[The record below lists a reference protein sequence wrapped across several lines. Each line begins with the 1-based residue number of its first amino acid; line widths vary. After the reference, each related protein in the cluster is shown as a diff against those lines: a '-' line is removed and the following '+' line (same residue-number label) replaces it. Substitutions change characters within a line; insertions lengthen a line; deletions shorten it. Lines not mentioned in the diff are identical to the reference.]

1 LGEDVK
7 AGKRI
12 LLLERNYEDG
22 SENRR
27 YLFRLLVELIGYIS
41 VCNLRLKEAFDQG
54 TEHFIGQELGVKGEG
69 DNHQKFP
76 SLRGGFKSVSSY
88 QETVFGE
95 RPQGCFYLLTTDNC
109 QLITD
114 GKTTHQTFGEYKQDI
129 VGGYL

>member
-22 SENRR
+22 SEHGR
-27 YLFRLLVELIGYIS
+27 YLFRLLVELIGYIG

-69 DNHQKFP
+69 DNHEKFP
-76 SLRGGFKSVSSY
+76 TLRGGIAASLN
-88 QETVFGE
+88 Q
-95 RPQGCFYLLTTDNC
+95 
-109 QLITD
+109 
-114 GKTTHQTFGEYKQDI
+114 
-129 VGGYL
+129 